1 MLTIF
6 NLTRG
11 FLLRIPWISSIGL
24 ALHRF
29 VGSVNVAIRL
39 PLLIVDVWNSTSVFR
54 RIFLERLHGEKKITL
69 ELVLLFYFINNLF
82 IYYLFFLLLA
92 VKIDN
97 TGF

>member
-39 PLLIVDVWNSTSVFR
+39 PLLIVDVWNSTSLLKLTTLDFKKPKGGVQCCQLAGIYPGFR
-54 RIFLERLHGEKKITL
+54 DFGKAPGRNAGI
-69 ELVLLFYFINNLF
+69 
-82 IYYLFFLLLA
+82 
-92 VKIDN
+92 
-97 TGF
+97 